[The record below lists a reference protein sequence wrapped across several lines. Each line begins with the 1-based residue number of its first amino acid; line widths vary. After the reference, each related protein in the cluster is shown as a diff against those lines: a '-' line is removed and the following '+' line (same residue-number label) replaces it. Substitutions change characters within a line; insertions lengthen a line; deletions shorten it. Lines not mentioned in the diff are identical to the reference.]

1 MTLRARLAD
10 GGTALGTM
18 VFEFHTLGL
27 PRIVANAGADFVML
41 DLEHTGWGIE
51 GIRPLLAAAAAHDVE
66 PLVRV
71 QGSARQL
78 ISPALD
84 VGARGVMVPMIGDAI
99 EAERVV
105 QAARFAPHG
114 SRGFGLLYG
123 DQLSE
128 GVGEAMRAAEEGT
141 LVILQIETEA
151 GLHHVEEI
159 AVTPGV
165 DVLWVGQ
172 FDLSIA
178 MGIPGAFDD
187 ARMTEAEDR
196 VLAACAD
203 AGIAA
208 GVLVGSVDVAR
219 SMLARGFRM
228 VALGSDIDL
237 YGSALRAGLEA
248 LGTAA
253 RAAGPGVAEDATH
266 SLSPQHLTSTIDA
279 TGQEDVQ
286 LRKGNGMR
294 DRAQTVIVGAGIVG
308 ASAAYHLAELGA
320 TDVLVIDQG
329 PLFETGGSTS
339 HAPGLV
345 FQTNGSRTM
354 CRIAQDTVRLYD
366 SLGSTASRAGTA
378 SAGSRSR
385 PPRNAWRSSGGG
397 RGSPART
404 ASRTRRC

>member
-18 VFEFHTLGL
+18 VFEFNTLGL

-51 GIRPLLAAAAAHDVE
+51 GVRPLLAAAAAHDVE

-123 DQLSE
+123 DQLAE

-178 MGIPGAFDD
+178 MGIPGGFDD

-228 VALGSDIDL
+228 IALGSDIDL
-237 YGSALRAGLEA
+237 YGSALRAGLDA
-248 LGTAA
+248 L
-253 RAAGPGVAEDATH
+253 R
-266 SLSPQHLTSTIDA
+266 
-279 TGQEDVQ
+279 
-286 LRKGNGMR
+286 
-294 DRAQTVIVGAGIVG
+294 
-308 ASAAYHLAELGA
+308 
-320 TDVLVIDQG
+320 TDG
-329 PLFETGGSTS
+329 
-339 HAPGLV
+339 
-345 FQTNGSRTM
+345 
-354 CRIAQDTVRLYD
+354 
-366 SLGSTASRAGTA
+366 
-378 SAGSRSR
+378 
-385 PPRNAWRSSGGG
+385 
-397 RGSPART
+397 
-404 ASRTRRC
+404 

>member
-1 MTLRARLAD
+1 MTRPTLRARLAE

-27 PRIVANAGADFVML
+27 PRIAANAGADFVML
-41 DLEHTGWGIE
+41 DLEHTGWGVE
-51 GIRPLLAAAAAHDVE
+51 GIRPLLAAAGAYDVE

-123 DQLSE
+123 DQLSA

-141 LVILQIETEA
+141 LVILQIETQA
-151 GLHHVEEI
+151 GLNHVEEI

-187 ARMTEAEDR
+187 ARMTQAEDR

-237 YGSALRAGLEA
+237 YGGALRAGLEA
-248 LGTAA
+248 L
-253 RAAGPGVAEDATH
+253 R
-266 SLSPQHLTSTIDA
+266 
-279 TGQEDVQ
+279 
-286 LRKGNGMR
+286 
-294 DRAQTVIVGAGIVG
+294 
-308 ASAAYHLAELGA
+308 
-320 TDVLVIDQG
+320 
-329 PLFETGGSTS
+329 TGG
-339 HAPGLV
+339 
-345 FQTNGSRTM
+345 
-354 CRIAQDTVRLYD
+354 
-366 SLGSTASRAGTA
+366 
-378 SAGSRSR
+378 
-385 PPRNAWRSSGGG
+385 
-397 RGSPART
+397 
-404 ASRTRRC
+404 

>member
-1 MTLRARLAD
+1 VTLRERLAD

-18 VFEFHTLGL
+18 VFEFNTLGL

-51 GIRPLLAAAAAHDVE
+51 GIRPVLAAAAAQDVE

-105 QAARFAPHG
+105 QSARFAPHG
-114 SRGFGLLYG
+114 SRGFGLLYA
-123 DQLSE
+123 DQLAE

-178 MGIPGAFDD
+178 MGIPGSFDD

-208 GVLVGSVDVAR
+208 GVLVGSVEVAR

-248 LGTAA
+248 L
-253 RAAGPGVAEDATH
+253 R
-266 SLSPQHLTSTIDA
+266 
-279 TGQEDVQ
+279 
-286 LRKGNGMR
+286 
-294 DRAQTVIVGAGIVG
+294 
-308 ASAAYHLAELGA
+308 
-320 TDVLVIDQG
+320 TDV
-329 PLFETGGSTS
+329 
-339 HAPGLV
+339 
-345 FQTNGSRTM
+345 
-354 CRIAQDTVRLYD
+354 
-366 SLGSTASRAGTA
+366 
-378 SAGSRSR
+378 
-385 PPRNAWRSSGGG
+385 
-397 RGSPART
+397 
-404 ASRTRRC
+404 

>member
-1 MTLRARLAD
+1 VTLRARLAD

-84 VGARGVMVPMIGDAI
+84 VGACGVMVPMIDDAI

-123 DQLSE
+123 DQLAD

-141 LVILQIETEA
+141 LVILQIETES

-165 DVLWVGQ
+165 DVLWIGR

-228 VALGSDIDL
+228 VALGSDIDV
-237 YGSALRAGLEA
+237 YGGALRAGLDA
-248 LGTAA
+248 L
-253 RAAGPGVAEDATH
+253 RADG
-266 SLSPQHLTSTIDA
+266 
-279 TGQEDVQ
+279 
-286 LRKGNGMR
+286 
-294 DRAQTVIVGAGIVG
+294 
-308 ASAAYHLAELGA
+308 
-320 TDVLVIDQG
+320 
-329 PLFETGGSTS
+329 
-339 HAPGLV
+339 
-345 FQTNGSRTM
+345 
-354 CRIAQDTVRLYD
+354 
-366 SLGSTASRAGTA
+366 
-378 SAGSRSR
+378 
-385 PPRNAWRSSGGG
+385 
-397 RGSPART
+397 
-404 ASRTRRC
+404 

>member
-1 MTLRARLAD
+1 MTLRERLAH

-18 VFEFHTLGL
+18 VFEFNTLGL

-51 GIRPLLAAAAAHDVE
+51 GIRPLLAVAAAHDVE

-71 QGSARQL
+71 QASARLL

-105 QAARFAPHG
+105 QAARFSPYG

-123 DQLSE
+123 DQLAE

-141 LVILQIETEA
+141 LVILQIETKA
-151 GLHHVEEI
+151 GLQHVEEI

-187 ARMTEAEDR
+187 ARMTQAEDR

-219 SMLARGFRM
+219 SMLTRGFRM

-248 LGTAA
+248 L
-253 RAAGPGVAEDATH
+253 
-266 SLSPQHLTSTIDA
+266 
-279 TGQEDVQ
+279 
-286 LRKGNGMR
+286 
-294 DRAQTVIVGAGIVG
+294 
-308 ASAAYHLAELGA
+308 
-320 TDVLVIDQG
+320 
-329 PLFETGGSTS
+329 
-339 HAPGLV
+339 
-345 FQTNGSRTM
+345 
-354 CRIAQDTVRLYD
+354 
-366 SLGSTASRAGTA
+366 
-378 SAGSRSR
+378 
-385 PPRNAWRSSGGG
+385 
-397 RGSPART
+397 RT
-404 ASRTRRC
+404 AG